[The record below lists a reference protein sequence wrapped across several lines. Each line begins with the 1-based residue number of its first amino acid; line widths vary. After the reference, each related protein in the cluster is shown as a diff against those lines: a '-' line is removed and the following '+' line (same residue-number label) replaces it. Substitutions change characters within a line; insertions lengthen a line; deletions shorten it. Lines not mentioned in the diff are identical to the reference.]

1 MLGMYP
7 AAWMGLYE
15 PGHDGFTVV
24 PGEYAPALC
33 NCKGGLDDKCDG
45 D

>member
-15 PGHDGFTVV
+15 PVHNGSTVV
-24 PGEYAPALC
+24 KGEYAPVLC
-33 NCKGGLDDKCDG
+33 DCKGGLDDKCDG